1 MRLNETNLNLGLTI
15 FFFLFLE
22 PGYTEPISFAYNS
35 TTFKCFCWNSTRHD
49 SLSTSHK
56 KKYTSHEKQLVRH
69 CLMRKSSLLPW
80 MFRIKRKFIGVAV
93 DASNENEIL

>member
-35 TTFKCFCWNSTRHD
+35 TTFKCFCWHSTRHD

-56 KKYTSHEKQLVRH
+56 KKIYVS
-69 CLMRKSSLLPW
+69 RKAISKTL
-80 MFRIKRKFIGVAV
+80 FNEEIKSVTMNVPNKT
-93 DASNENEIL
+93 EIYWSCRGCFE